1 MEEFINMRVIQATY
15 GPLDV
20 TNVINDNYIND
31 DVISFSASN
40 DVFGDPMPGGVK
52 QLIISI
58 EDDGIKNY
66 THTEGEHF
74 IYPTSKEEE
83 DRKTLLRNLNRL
95 QLIKLYDIKGLGIEV
110 GVQSGYF
117 SKEILDSTTDF
128 HLIALDSWRTIEEG
142 YREGGNVDIE
152 NHIKNLTNTLNIL
165 TADHDGRFTIMREL
179 CEVAC
184 HFFKDE
190 LFDFI
195 YLDANH
201 SEAFV
206 SEELK
211 RWYPKLKPGGL
222 IAGHDYVTRPGDQ
235 AFGVKDAVDKF
246 FKEKNL
252 KFEVCDFGCC
262 PTWFHIKQ

>member
-1 MEEFINMRVIQATY
+1 MKVINATY

-20 TNVINDNYIND
+20 TDIVNLNYNNDGVIC
-31 DVISFSASN
+31 FSVSN
-40 DVFGDPMPGGVK
+40 DVFGDSMPGGVK
-52 QLIISI
+52 ELKISI
-58 EDDGIKNY
+58 EDGGVIKDY
-66 THTEGEHF
+66 TCKEGEEF
-74 IYPTSKEEE
+74 VYPMSEEE
-83 DRKTLLRNLNRL
+83 ESRKAFLRNIDRRDLMQMYN
-95 QLIKLYDIKGLGIEV
+95 IKGLGIEV

-117 SKEILDSTTDF
+117 SKEILNRTTDF
-128 HLIALDSWRTIEEG
+128 HLITLDSWRNIEEG
-142 YREGGNVDIE
+142 YNEGGNSETETQIR
-152 NHIKNLTNTLNIL
+152 NLTDTLRML
-165 TADHDGRFTIMREL
+165 SEQHEGRFTIMREL

-201 SEAFV
+201 SEEFV
-206 SEELK
+206 TEELK

-222 IAGHDYVTRPGDQ
+222 IAGHDYVTRPDDS
-235 AFGVKDAVDKF
+235 AFGVKAAVDKF
-246 FKEKNL
+246 FKENNL

>member
-1 MEEFINMRVIQATY
+1 MKVITASY

-20 TNVINDNYIND
+20 TDVINENYIND
-31 DVISFSASN
+31 GAISFSVSN
-40 DVFGDPMPGGVK
+40 DVFGDSMPGGVK
-52 QLIISI
+52 ELKISI
-58 EDDGIKNY
+58 EDEGVINNY
-66 THTEGEHF
+66 VYKEGELF
-74 IYPTSKEEE
+74 IYPISEEE
-83 DRKTLLRNLNRL
+83 ETRKKFLRTIDRRDLL
-95 QLIKLYDIKGLGIEV
+95 QLYNIKGLGIEV
-110 GVQSGYF
+110 GVQSGQF
-117 SKEILDSTTDF
+117 SKDILNRTTDF
-128 HLIALDSWRTIEEG
+128 HLIALDSWRNIPEG
-142 YREGGNVDIE
+142 YEEGGNTEMEV
-152 NHIKNLTNTLNIL
+152 HIKNLINTLRIL
-165 TADHDGRFTIMREL
+165 SEDYEGRFTIMREL
-179 CEVAC
+179 CETAC

-201 SEAFV
+201 SEVFV
-206 SEELK
+206 TEELK

-222 IAGHDYVTRPGDQ
+222 IAGHDYVTRPNNT